1 MGKLKDNRKP
11 LGASGTDV
19 VGKIHN
25 ADDHIESLTG
35 FEAALFYDRMRR
47 SDTQVRK
54 VLSAINNPIKSAQW
68 EIEPASDETK
78 DVEAAALIK
87 QILFKDI
94 SWPKFL
100 NEALTCVMHGFS
112 IFEVVHENKENP
124 EIGMYTGLAQLG
136 YRKQSTITEWCHDP
150 VTGVLERV
158 KQESFGDIAVSTFLP
173 ADTLLIFYNDQEGDN
188 IGFPLGRILF
198 GPYKRK
204 LLATELQYIGIE
216 RFAIPTPILKVPK
229 NVSQSDSE
237 YIAAVDVIKNFT
249 SAEDSFITYPHGW
262 DLILHNNVF
271 DPAKLQVVIQA
282 ENENMSGAILA
293 SFLELGIGG
302 NGGAFALSNDLSD
315 FFLAGLEY
323 FADIIKDRINTVLIP
338 NLMTLNFGDQ
348 ALTAPQLVSSGIS
361 DKAGKELMEIVT
373 GYTSKGVIKP
383 DEALEDHVRKV
394 HHLPAKV
401 EGTMLDNQEATGGD
415 ESEGRDGADNS
426 DDDSTNV
433 DDNNSDVEVTLKLAE
448 TVGHRHTFEGRSTG
462 PAIEKGQK
470 HFHQL
475 LDSDGNPTGKTG
487 DEKLGAGHTHTVGLE
502 KTGVA
507 IPVQLADEPKE
518 NPRTMILAAEN
529 KIANIIRTN
538 LSIISSKYIAD
549 VMNKYKQLS
558 DKRKQNA
565 IKDIK
570 VGGINNFKKELKAA
584 LTALANDSLTAVRK
598 EVPEKSNV
606 KLSDKVNSPGNFKFN
621 DFSKLPKEIQLLIAN
636 QAGLLSDVEGTS
648 IADTVAFQFTSSQP
662 STKDIDVLRKDLQDA
677 ADKKIQS
684 GGRDRAA
691 ANASATVVN
700 ESRNA
705 FLLDDEVQE
714 QIASYTFVNFSPKSD
729 ICKTLAGKTF
739 AVNDGDIV
747 RFNPPLH
754 HNCKSY
760 IRANLKTSKNIPDIT
775 GLPPLS
781 DAAKKSITLSEDK

>member
-1 MGKLKDNRKP
+1 MGELKDNRRP

-78 DVEAAALIK
+78 DVESAALIK

-94 SWPKFL
+94 SWSKFL

-112 IFEVVHENKENP
+112 IFEVVHENKENVD
-124 EIGMYTGLAQLG
+124 IGMYTGLAQLG
-136 YRKQSTITEWCHDP
+136 YRKQSTITEWCHNP

-158 KQESFGDIAVSTFLP
+158 KQESFGDIAVSTFMP

-204 LLATELQYIGIE
+204 LIATELQYIGIE
-216 RFAIPTPILKVPK
+216 RFAIPTPILKTPK
-229 NVSQSDSE
+229 NLSQSDAE
-237 YIAAVDVIKNFT
+237 YIAAVDVLKNFT
-249 SAEDSFITYPHGW
+249 SAEDSFITYPDGW
-262 DLILHNNVF
+262 ELILHNNVF

-323 FADIIKDRINTVLIP
+323 FANIIKDKINTILIP
-338 NLMTLNFGDQ
+338 NLMALNFGDQ
-348 ALTAPQLVSSGIS
+348 VLTPPQLVSSGIS

-373 GYTSKGVIKP
+373 GYASGGVITV

-401 EGTMLDNQEATGGD
+401 EGTMLENQEASNGD
-415 ESEGRDGADNS
+415 GSEGNDDTNDSDNDIDDS
-426 DDDSTNV
+426 DDDNTPNV
-433 DDNNSDVEVTLKLAE
+433 VLKLADV
-448 TVGHRHTFEGRSTG
+448 VGHRHTFKGQTTG

-475 LDSDGNPTGKTG
+475 LDSDGNPIGKTG
-487 DEKLGAGHTHTVGLE
+487 DEKIGLGHTHTVGLE
-502 KTGVA
+502 KTSAPIV
-507 IPVQLADEPKE
+507 IKLADEPKE
-518 NPRTMILAAEN
+518 NPRKMILDAEN
-529 KIANIIRTN
+529 KLANIIRTN
-538 LSIISSKYIAD
+538 LDIISSKYIAD

-565 IKDIK
+565 IKDVK
-570 VGGINNFKKELKAA
+570 VGGINKFKKELKAA
-584 LTALANDSLTAVRK
+584 LTSLANDSLTAVRK
-598 EVPEKSNV
+598 EIPDKSNV
-606 KLSDKVNSPGNFKFN
+606 KLSDKIDSSVNFKFN

-636 QAGLLSDVEGTS
+636 QADLISFDQANDITN
-648 IADTVAFQFTSSQP
+648 TVAFQFTSSQP
-662 STKDIDVLRKDLQDA
+662 STEDINILRKDLQDS
-677 ADKKIQS
+677 ADKTIQS
-684 GGRDRAA
+684 GNRDRVA

-705 FLLDDEVQE
+705 FLLDDDVQE
-714 QIASYTFVNFSPKSD
+714 SIASYTFINFSPKSD
-729 ICKTLAGKTF
+729 ICKALAGKTF
-739 AVNDGDIV
+739 AVNDGEIV

-760 IRANLKTSKNIPDIT
+760 VRANLKTSKNVPDIT

-781 DAAKKSITLSEDK
+781 DAAKKSITLREGN